1 MFSSP
6 RTQFGLAK
14 SPPAERGSLSIFPS
28 HSMNLLTGAD
38 LVAWENVIDTPRMGS
53 VPCLPPTE
61 TVLGETR
68 REKKKKATLF
78 LMSVAPKDNLDV
90 LQRGDLPRCHEA
102 RLPAKQ
108 HHAKQEEAAFK
119 GSPVGQ
125 RWVRNQAM
133 SGCALRRSFFRWWV
147 ATTRARTGRHLPS
160 EGVRDGFQEA

>member
-1 MFSSP
+1 
-6 RTQFGLAK
+6 
-14 SPPAERGSLSIFPS
+14 
-28 HSMNLLTGAD
+28 
-38 LVAWENVIDTPRMGS
+38 MGS

-125 RWVRNQAM
+125 RWFAIKQCPDVLCVVPFSAGGSRP
-133 SGCALRRSFFRWWV
+133 RE
-147 ATTRARTGRHLPS
+147 P
-160 EGVRDGFQEA
+160 ERDGIFPVRE